1 MKNCVNFNSPD
12 VVKLAGELNV
22 SPAVAAAKIGLYQDK
37 NGLDKFPTVDELQSS
52 NKVNYQKNQTNSN
65 EGIIAS
71 EKTIRDLAAKI
82 ADRIGMKVVF
92 ESDRSKDYKGKIENN
107 VAYVNLAY
115 ATLDT
120 PIHEILGHPII
131 RAIKNK
137 QLVTKRQQWNF
148 NKPFFNDQTT
158 KNNTGKTITH
168 EGHIYE
174 VYELKKFSNTT
185 YKAIN
190 FKRNEEIELSEKE
203 FNDIVN
209 QSQLYQNLLKEL
221 EYGKGKEVLDR
232 IKRDYTNKTDK
243 YDPFEG
249 EKISDEEYNN
259 IQTEEVK
266 TDSDEYL
273 WRDFYE
279 KRIGDKVYTI
289 QKGEDANPNSARV
302 YTLPTYSLEEQQEE
316 TIVELLGLMTAE
328 KLDNV
333 KDGKLISLLK
343 RLLKEMKAFIRN
355 LINQKEIE
363 IDKLPDNMTLND
375 LADVLAYSNSK
386 LILPGY
392 EVEYTTPDNEK
403 FKTYQEASN
412 HISDLAK
419 SVEDVDLDNIQVEKN
434 ESKFPQDFYK
444 FNGKQFTD
452 IDNKVIRKNENGKW
466 QIEQD
471 FGGDLGIRWVTIDSQ
486 DAFERYNEKYGRNN
500 SILGF
505 IEKNKE
511 YEQSKEIIEEWK
523 KVNNIQYNPEEIY
536 SRGQEF
542 SSVVGAY
549 SSFDVNLMMQNL
561 LSHIEDNE
569 KAGGK
574 FAISAYTK
582 PIDKQ
587 IGHLEGGGGKIKFKL
602 YPQSNDILWAANTDV
617 YSGSVWDASEKVNK
631 DKKSELLGVSYTKYP
646 SLSNV
651 NTVQPNLASIVDDL
665 NHHHNELGISLTGNN
680 FRLEYDEDIPY
691 TTKKIIDGINKIL
704 DQKYGKLVKP
714 EIKTKKLT
722 FEESKELKNLQEL
735 SEQSTHLPE
744 HLDKEDLFT
753 KKDQQRLN
761 ELMSLKGVQPT
772 QTNETLKESIDSV
785 KDNLITAENYGYHYE
800 GNTDGEEGGWWQI
813 TIDNNYLP
821 NTGFDT
827 EQEAI
832 DYIKN
837 INKNKPKKE
846 YNSQALINSKISAL
860 KEVAKKQ
867 PRSLIRSEV
876 KPINSY
882 NNINYAPTP
891 DLFDVDEFPFQ
902 KIPSKDLSKFES
914 DENESI
920 FSESVKEPVKV
931 KEDNFEVNKKLLFGN
946 ETDTNRSFTAKEVLQ
961 NIIDFDLNL
970 SDAGTNLVFKAM
982 NILNLAKTRVKI
994 ISQERFDKLT
1004 KNSEGEGT
1012 AVMAYNYDNGNVIY
1026 MTENSLKMFNKEQIL
1041 ESFIHEVAHNLSIKA
1056 LINPVTFEEHEFHDL
1071 IFKAFEQYEHLGKTL
1086 NGSGSYGFT
1095 NEKEFVA
1102 ELYSNVEF
1110 RKEIQDLDKG
1120 FWKNFIDGVRL
1131 LFGLKR
1137 TSDNNELISSILLI
1151 ESIEKFIENNT
1162 TADESVF
1169 KNDYS
1174 NSFNNVLFKK
1184 INDVKDADT
1193 YELET
1198 IDKKAEHLVN
1208 KAKSKVAE
1216 LINRTK
1222 KSDKEKAGEFL
1233 EEFKKLEK
1241 ELETL
1246 SSLNKWKAITGYM
1259 VSFKSAIDKLN
1270 DSLENKFKVKE
1281 VTFNGVKYIKVKNLD
1296 AFKSEKGEFIIPEDQ
1311 KSKVDKDFFEANN
1324 FIVDSNLY
1332 NDIENEGIKAFSNKD
1347 YLELANNYDEY
1358 LASYDL
1364 LEDIKKLIGDTV
1376 KDSTLSRED
1385 KLEIKEIKNQ
1395 IIGLSEPHKELTDRI
1410 KDLRKDSAIK
1420 LFADPS
1426 NNKKV
1431 TAKWRNKLSLEYN
1444 KLKNPTQSRDEWI
1457 GYHMSN
1463 THAEEIKKDLEDAAR
1478 KIIENPYTDI
1488 SSYVKNWMDLLNTN
1502 SPLINMIANIVGKM
1516 RDSILKEITAVN
1528 FKISDVFDEYSKF
1541 NNSTSMSKKYGN
1553 LVELNESEDRYYLK
1567 GKYSIKFKEEYNKM
1581 LSKIKDE
1588 IYSKYKPFAV
1598 QYFNLS
1604 SVNNDEKT
1612 ISLRKTGSHDIIENE
1627 ELMIS
1632 VNGIRTGTIVKVNN
1646 IITFSEFSKLSDS
1659 RKDDFARAIGNYKN
1673 YEDFLKS
1680 NDYAKKDSKK
1690 SLEHP
1695 EVYNFINGNESMDI
1709 ISYTKEK
1716 DSKEDYEKFKEKNKI
1731 YKDWIKENTVI
1742 DEFGNKKPHS
1752 KYLNKPLNPAE
1763 EKALDFFRTQT
1774 KSNHELNYKGR
1785 GGLYSTFFG
1794 AEYYKLPS
1802 KTKSNKER
1810 TLEGDLKGQ
1819 VKDTWTDLKEN
1830 KVDDINYGEAF
1841 DSKGGQLQRVKINF
1855 RGKLDS
1861 KDQSLDLFTV
1871 YRAEE
1876 ANAISFKH
1884 RSANENKLKLFLDIA
1899 KNKDYKTKSLVT
1911 RKWAM
1916 NIFAKEEVQG
1926 QTFSGEKSNEYARIQ
1941 GILETALYDITAYN
1955 EETLFGKM
1963 DANKLTSK
1971 VNSMAAFVGMTLNIG
1986 SGAVNFL
1993 NGQTMMAMLRIGGN
2007 YINKSNLSKSEV
2019 DYVANLP
2026 EIMADIGRPVKK
2038 SFDNQM
2044 LNMFDIIGGM
2054 HINKQDFM
2062 NNSTVKEM
2070 MSLHNAN
2077 FINESVEHGLNC
2089 ILTRAVLRSIPVM
2102 NKNHKYIDKEGKETT
2117 EDNAAS
2123 IFDMLYLDKDGILK
2137 TKEYF
2142 TYSKYNLVDDYHK
2155 TGKQSINYLLKK
2167 NVENL
2172 YGVYDSNMKAEINK
2186 RWYGKLLMVF
2196 KSFFLSQMEYRYKGI
2211 TTSRKSKDELDD
2223 EDLTFNN
2230 AEQEFTEGIYTTAIR
2245 TFYPLLRHLNL
2256 QMVKENFQNLSDS
2269 EKANLKQVFF
2279 EVSMTAILLPLLGAM
2294 MAANAGDDD
2303 DELYFLLFAFRRLES
2318 EMSQFRNIAELNR
2331 MISNPIAANR
2341 FLQNGFTVV
2350 NDIFSPI
2357 NFTPEGNESYFDWLS
2372 ENSKDENILLNHAFK
2387 LAPGKSLFM
2396 NTYKQ
2401 RYSLI
2406 DK

>member
-1 MKNCVNFNSPD
+1 MSCINYKHPD
-12 VVKLAGELNV
+12 VAKIAGELNI
-22 SPAVAAAKIGLYQDK
+22 SPVVAAAKIGVWQSK
-37 NGLDKFPTVDELQSS
+37 NNIEDRFPTVEELKIKTLDYFTKYDLEKEFDLKNINNIEQLFSKLKQINS
-52 NKVNYQKNQTNSN
+52 PYQHV
-65 EGIIAS
+65 EIL
-71 EKTIRDLAAKI
+71 EKL
-82 ADRIGMKVVF
+82 
-92 ESDRSKDYKGKIENN
+92 NN
-107 VAYVNLAY
+107 V
-115 ATLDT
+115 LDFSK
-120 PIHEILGHPII
+120 
-131 RAIKNK
+131 IK
-137 QLVTKRQQWNF
+137 F
-148 NKPFFNDQTT
+148 NIK
-158 KNNTGKTITH
+158 
-168 EGHIYE
+168 
-174 VYELKKFSNTT
+174 ELKKAEAHYVEANKTIIYNSEN
-185 YKAIN
+185 I
-190 FKRNEEIELSEKE
+190 NEEYPHFFIETIIHELLHAVTRNSEISTKPIIGIIQKSL
-203 FNDIVN
+203 NKQKI
-209 QSQLYQNLLKEL
+209 NLKDYFAIKEL
-221 EYGKGKEVLDR
+221 YNLVL
-232 IKRDYTNKTDK
+232 KNTDK
-243 YDPFEG
+243 TS
-249 EKISDEEYNN
+249 K
-259 IQTEEVK
+259 
-266 TDSDEYL
+266 
-273 WRDFYE
+273 DFY
-279 KRIGDKVYTI
+279 GLTDV
-289 QKGEDANPNSARV
+289 
-302 YTLPTYSLEEQQEE
+302 EEF
-316 TIVELLGLMTAE
+316 
-328 KLDNV
+328 
-333 KDGKLISLLK
+333 IS
-343 RLLKEMKAFIRN
+343 E
-355 LINQKEIE
+355 
-363 IDKLPDNMTLND
+363 
-375 LADVLAYSNSK
+375 AYSNDTFQEFLKTINISDKNSK
-386 LILPGY
+386 NIF
-392 EVEYTTPDNEK
+392 EK
-403 FKTYQEASN
+403 FYEILLKILSLS
-412 HISDLAK
+412 I
-419 SVEDVDLDNIQVEKN
+419 VENRSFD
-434 ESKFPQDFYK
+434 
-444 FNGKQFTD
+444 
-452 IDNKVIRKNENGKW
+452 
-466 QIEQD
+466 
-471 FGGDLGIRWVTIDSQ
+471 
-486 DAFERYNEKYGRNN
+486 
-500 SILGF
+500 
-505 IEKNKE
+505 KNK
-511 YEQSKEIIEEWK
+511 
-523 KVNNIQYNPEEIY
+523 
-536 SRGQEF
+536 
-542 SSVVGAY
+542 
-549 SSFDVNLMMQNL
+549 SSFDIL
-561 LSHIEDNE
+561 
-569 KAGGK
+569 K
-574 FAISAYTK
+574 
-582 PIDKQ
+582 
-587 IGHLEGGGGKIKFKL
+587 
-602 YPQSNDILWAANTDV
+602 DI
-617 YSGSVWDASEKVNK
+617 
-631 DKKSELLGVSYTKYP
+631 DKKSINSLIELKPDYSSYYNRN
-646 SLSNV
+646 SE
-651 NTVQPNLASIVDDL
+651 
-665 NHHHNELGISLTGNN
+665 NEEQLENKIIKNFNFSGNN
-680 FRLEYDEDIPY
+680 YSINSDVEIDEDGPS
-691 TTKKIIDGINKIL
+691 
-704 DQKYGKLVKP
+704 
-714 EIKTKKLT
+714 EIKKY
-722 FEESKELKNLQEL
+722 F
-735 SEQSTHLPE
+735 
-744 HLDKEDLFT
+744 
-753 KKDQQRLN
+753 
-761 ELMSLKGVQPT
+761 
-772 QTNETLKESIDSV
+772 
-785 KDNLITAENYGYHYE
+785 KDNLEISSTHYNIILQQYLNKEN
-800 GNTDGEEGGWWQI
+800 NT
-813 TIDNNYLP
+813 TTLL
-821 NTGFDT
+821 
-827 EQEAI
+827 
-832 DYIKN
+832 
-837 INKNKPKKE
+837 NK
-846 YNSQALINSKISAL
+846 
-860 KEVAKKQ
+860 
-867 PRSLIRSEV
+867 
-876 KPINSY
+876 
-882 NNINYAPTP
+882 
-891 DLFDVDEFPFQ
+891 
-902 KIPSKDLSKFES
+902 KDLSEFES

-931 KEDNFEVNKKLLFGN
+931 KEDNFEVNKKLLFGD
-946 ETDTNRSFTAKEVLQ
+946 EKDTNRSFTAKEVLQ

-970 SDAGTNLVFKAM
+970 SDAGTNLVFKSM
-982 NILNLAKTRVKI
+982 SILNLAKTRVKI
-994 ISQERFDKLT
+994 ISQEQFDKLT

-1110 RKEIQDLDKG
+1110 RKEIQNLDKG
-1120 FWKNFIDGVRL
+1120 FWKKFIDGVRL

-1151 ESIEKFIENNT
+1151 ESVEKFIESNT
-1162 TADESVF
+1162 TADENVF
-1169 KNDYS
+1169 KDDYS

-1184 INDVKDADT
+1184 IKDIKDADT

-1241 ELETL
+1241 ELEHL

-1270 DSLENKFKVKE
+1270 DNLENKFKVKE
-1281 VTFNGVKYIKVKNLD
+1281 VTFNGIKYIKVKNLD

-1311 KSKVDKDFFEANN
+1311 KSKVDKDFFETNN

-1332 NDIENEGIKAFSNKD
+1332 NEIENEGIKAFSNKD

-1457 GYHMSN
+1457 GYHLNN
-1463 THAEEIKKDLEDAAR
+1463 THAEEFKKDLEDAAR

-1488 SSYVKNWMDLLNTN
+1488 SGYVKTWMDLLNTN

-1516 RDSILKEITAVN
+1516 RDSILKEITNVN
-1528 FKISDVFDEYSKF
+1528 FKIDKVFQEYSKF
-1541 NNSTSMSKKYGN
+1541 NDSLSMSKKHGN

-1567 GKYSIKFKEEYNKM
+1567 GKYSIKFKENYNKM
-1581 LSKIKDE
+1581 L
-1588 IYSKYKPFAV
+1588 
-1598 QYFNLS
+1598 N
-1604 SVNNDEKT
+1604 
-1612 ISLRKTGSHDIIENE
+1612 SL
-1627 ELMIS
+1627 L
-1632 VNGIRTGTIVKVNN
+1632 
-1646 IITFSEFSKLSDS
+1646 
-1659 RKDDFARAIGNYKN
+1659 
-1673 YEDFLKS
+1673 
-1680 NDYAKKDSKK
+1680 
-1690 SLEHP
+1690 
-1695 EVYNFINGNESMDI
+1695 
-1709 ISYTKEK
+1709 
-1716 DSKEDYEKFKEKNKI
+1716 EKNKDVEDYD
-1731 YKDWIKENTVI
+1731 YKKDVEYKKWIKENTI
-1742 DEFGNKKPHS
+1742 KDEFGQTIPHS
-1752 KYLNKPLNPAE
+1752 KYLNKPLNPVE

-1794 AEYYKLPS
+1794 AEYYKIPS

-1855 RGKLDS
+1855 RGKLAS

-1884 RSANENKLKLFLDIA
+1884 RSANENKLKLFVDIA
-1899 KNKDYKTKSLVT
+1899 KNKEYKTRSLVT
-1911 RKWAM
+1911 RKWAL
-1916 NIFAKEEVQG
+1916 NLFAKKEVQG
-1926 QTFSGEKSNEYARIQ
+1926 QTFSGEKSNEYAKIK

-1955 EETLFGKM
+1955 EETWFGKM

-2372 ENSKDENILLNHAFK
+2372 ENSKGENITGNHAFRF
-2387 LAPGKSLFM
+2387 APWKSLYM

-2401 RYSLI
+2401 RHSLI
-2406 DK
+2406 DNK

>member
-1 MKNCVNFNSPD
+1 MSISCPNKR
-12 VVKLAGELNV
+12 L
-22 SPAVAAAKIGLYQDK
+22 KIW
-37 NGLDKFPTVDELQSS
+37 
-52 NKVNYQKNQTNSN
+52 
-65 EGIIAS
+65 
-71 EKTIRDLAAKI
+71 RDLVQNV
-82 ADRIGMKVVF
+82 G
-92 ESDRSKDYKGKIENN
+92 ENK
-107 VAYVNLAY
+107 AYVLW
-115 ATLDT
+115 T
-120 PIHEILGHPII
+120 
-131 RAIKNK
+131 
-137 QLVTKRQQWNF
+137 
-148 NKPFFNDQTT
+148 
-158 KNNTGKTITH
+158 
-168 EGHIYE
+168 
-174 VYELKKFSNTT
+174 
-185 YKAIN
+185 
-190 FKRNEEIELSEKE
+190 
-203 FNDIVN
+203 
-209 QSQLYQNLLKEL
+209 
-221 EYGKGKEVLDR
+221 EYDGNV
-232 IKRDYTNKTDK
+232 
-243 YDPFEG
+243 P
-249 EKISDEEYNN
+249 
-259 IQTEEVK
+259 
-266 TDSDEYL
+266 
-273 WRDFYE
+273 
-279 KRIGDKVYTI
+279 
-289 QKGEDANPNSARV
+289 
-302 YTLPTYSLEEQQEE
+302 
-316 TIVELLGLMTAE
+316 
-328 KLDNV
+328 DNYY
-333 KDGKLISLLK
+333 
-343 RLLKEMKAFIRN
+343 
-355 LINQKEIE
+355 KEI
-363 IDKLPDNMTLND
+363 
-375 LADVLAYSNSK
+375 
-386 LILPGY
+386 IL
-392 EVEYTTPDNEK
+392 
-403 FKTYQEASN
+403 
-412 HISDLAK
+412 
-419 SVEDVDLDNIQVEKN
+419 
-434 ESKFPQDFYK
+434 
-444 FNGKQFTD
+444 
-452 IDNKVIRKNENGKW
+452 DNKV
-466 QIEQD
+466 
-471 FGGDLGIRWVTIDSQ
+471 
-486 DAFERYNEKYGRNN
+486 
-500 SILGF
+500 
-505 IEKNKE
+505 
-511 YEQSKEIIEEWK
+511 
-523 KVNNIQYNPEEIY
+523 
-536 SRGQEF
+536 
-542 SSVVGAY
+542 
-549 SSFDVNLMMQNL
+549 
-561 LSHIEDNE
+561 
-569 KAGGK
+569 
-574 FAISAYTK
+574 
-582 PIDKQ
+582 
-587 IGHLEGGGGKIKFKL
+587 
-602 YPQSNDILWAANTDV
+602 
-617 YSGSVWDASEKVNK
+617 
-631 DKKSELLGVSYTKYP
+631 
-646 SLSNV
+646 
-651 NTVQPNLASIVDDL
+651 
-665 NHHHNELGISLTGNN
+665 
-680 FRLEYDEDIPY
+680 
-691 TTKKIIDGINKIL
+691 
-704 DQKYGKLVKP
+704 
-714 EIKTKKLT
+714 
-722 FEESKELKNLQEL
+722 EES
-735 SEQSTHLPE
+735 
-744 HLDKEDLFT
+744 
-753 KKDQQRLN
+753 
-761 ELMSLKGVQPT
+761 
-772 QTNETLKESIDSV
+772 
-785 KDNLITAENYGYHYE
+785 
-800 GNTDGEEGGWWQI
+800 
-813 TIDNNYLP
+813 TILP
-821 NTGFDT
+821 N
-827 EQEAI
+827 
-832 DYIKN
+832 K
-837 INKNKPKKE
+837 
-846 YNSQALINSKISAL
+846 
-860 KEVAKKQ
+860 
-867 PRSLIRSEV
+867 
-876 KPINSY
+876 
-882 NNINYAPTP
+882 
-891 DLFDVDEFPFQ
+891 
-902 KIPSKDLSKFES
+902 KDLSEFES

-931 KEDNFEVNKKLLFGN
+931 KENNFEVNKKLLFGN
-946 ETDTNRSFTAKEVLQ
+946 EIDINRSFTAKEVLQ

-970 SDAGTNLVFKAM
+970 SDAGTNLVFKSM

-994 ISQERFDKLT
+994 ISQERFDELT
-1004 KNSEGEGT
+1004 KGSEGEGT
-1012 AVMAYNYDNGNVIY
+1012 AVMAYNYDAGNVIY
-1026 MTENSLKMFNKEQIL
+1026 ITENSLKMFNKEQIL

-1056 LINPVTFEEHEFHDL
+1056 LINPVTFEEKEFYDL
-1071 IFKAFEQYEHLGKTL
+1071 IFKAFEQYKYLGKTL

-1102 ELYSNVEF
+1102 ELYSNAEF

-1120 FWKNFIDGVRL
+1120 FWRKFKDAIRR
-1131 LFGLKR
+1131 LFGLPK
-1137 TSDNNELISSILLI
+1137 SLINDELIDSIILI

-1162 TADESVF
+1162 TADENVF

-1184 INDVKDADT
+1184 VKDIKDADT

-1241 ELETL
+1241 ELEHL

-1270 DSLENKFKVKE
+1270 DNLENKFKVKE

-1311 KSKVDKDFFEANN
+1311 KSKVNKDFFETNN

-1332 NDIENEGIKAFSNKD
+1332 NEIENEGIKAFSNKD

-1364 LEDIKKLIGDTV
+1364 LEDIKKLIGNTV

-1431 TAKWRNKLSLEYN
+1431 TAKWRSKLSLEYN

-1457 GYHMSN
+1457 GYHLNN
-1463 THAEEIKKDLEDAAR
+1463 THAEEFKKDLEDAAR

-1488 SSYVKNWMDLLNTN
+1488 SGYVKNWMDLLNTN

-1516 RDSILKEITAVN
+1516 RDSILKEITAIN

-1541 NNSTSMSKKYGN
+1541 NNSLSMSKKHGN

-1567 GKYSIKFKEEYNKM
+1567 GKYSIKFKENYNKM
-1581 LSKIKDE
+1581 L
-1588 IYSKYKPFAV
+1588 
-1598 QYFNLS
+1598 N
-1604 SVNNDEKT
+1604 
-1612 ISLRKTGSHDIIENE
+1612 SL
-1627 ELMIS
+1627 L
-1632 VNGIRTGTIVKVNN
+1632 
-1646 IITFSEFSKLSDS
+1646 
-1659 RKDDFARAIGNYKN
+1659 
-1673 YEDFLKS
+1673 
-1680 NDYAKKDSKK
+1680 
-1690 SLEHP
+1690 
-1695 EVYNFINGNESMDI
+1695 
-1709 ISYTKEK
+1709 
-1716 DSKEDYEKFKEKNKI
+1716 EKNKEVENYD
-1731 YKDWIKENTVI
+1731 YKKDVKYKKWIKENTI
-1742 DEFGNKKPHS
+1742 KDEFGQTIPHS

-1794 AEYYKLPS
+1794 AEYYKVPS

-1810 TLEGDLKGQ
+1810 TLEGDIKGQ
-1819 VKDTWTDLKEN
+1819 IKDTWTDLKEN

-1884 RSANENKLKLFLDIA
+1884 RSANENKLKLFLDIS
-1899 KNKDYKTKSLVT
+1899 KNKDYKTKSLIT

-1993 NGQTMMAMLRIGGN
+1993 NGQTMMLMLRIGGK
-2007 YINKSNLSKSEV
+2007 YINKSNLSKAELN
-2019 DYVANLP
+2019 YTANLP
-2026 EIMADIGRPVKK
+2026 KIMADISNPVKK
-2038 SFDNQM
+2038 SFHNQM

-2054 HINKQDFM
+2054 NINKQDFM

-2077 FINESVEHGLNC
+2077 FINESIEHGLNC
-2089 ILTRAVLRSIPVM
+2089 VLTEAVLRSIPAM

-2117 EDNAAS
+2117 EDKAAS
-2123 IFDMLYLDKDGILK
+2123 IFDMLYMDKDGILK

-2142 TYSKYNLVDDYHK
+2142 TYSKFNLVDDYHK

-2186 RWYGKLLMVF
+2186 RWYGKLLMMF

-2256 QMVKENFQNLSDS
+2256 QMVKENFQNLTDS
-2269 EKANLKQVFF
+2269 EKANLRQVFF
-2279 EVSMTAILLPLLGAM
+2279 EVSMTAILLPLIGAM

-2318 EMSQFRNIAELNR
+2318 ELSQFRNIAELNR
-2331 MISNPIAANR
+2331 MISNPVAANR
-2341 FLQNGFTVV
+2341 FLQNGFTVI
-2350 NDIFSPI
+2350 NDIMTPI
-2357 NFTPEGNESYFDWLS
+2357 NFNPKENESYFDWLS
-2372 ENSKDENILLNHAFK
+2372 ENSKEENIMLNHAFK